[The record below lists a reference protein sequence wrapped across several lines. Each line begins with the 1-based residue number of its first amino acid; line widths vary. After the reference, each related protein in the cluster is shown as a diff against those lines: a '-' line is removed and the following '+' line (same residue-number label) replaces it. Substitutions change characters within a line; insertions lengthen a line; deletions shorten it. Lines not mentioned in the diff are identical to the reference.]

1 LEGLT
6 IRQQRAALAFLR
18 DAYRARDF
26 DQFVAFVLVTLPT
39 LVRSE
44 VTSYN
49 EMRPAER
56 YSRNWVNPESLMVP
70 ERDEAWANVM
80 HEHPILAH
88 HERCQSSAVVKLSDF
103 LSSRQLHNL
112 GLYSEHYG
120 PLGRIEDSLNILL
133 TSDGTISGIGLH
145 RASKYTDREQALL
158 EFLRLHLIQAR
169 ANSLALT
176 KMEREASRLAKV
188 LDASARALVVLKRD
202 RTIDFATESA
212 RGWMREYFD
221 DARGPDRLPE
231 VLDLWIRQ
239 HDSAVRQILELPK
252 PRGPL
257 VVNRKDRR
265 LVARL
270 LSGDEEILLLL
281 EEQTTSIARAALSSL
296 GLTPREA
303 EVLAHM
309 ANGLS
314 KARIAQLLGMSPRTV
329 DAHVQNIMQSL
340 GVSSSTAATAKA
352 FQASTIGYH
361 KLPNEEDA
369 ALSER
374 LIRSTTRASERW
386 LKLTV
391 S

>member
-1 LEGLT
+1 MERLT
-6 IRQQRAALAFLR
+6 MRQQSAALAFLR
-18 DAYRARDF
+18 DAYHARDF
-26 DQFVAFVLVTLPT
+26 DQFVAFLLATLPT

-49 EMRPAER
+49 EMRPAGR

-80 HEHPILAH
+80 HEHPIVAH
-88 HERCQSSAVVKLSDF
+88 HERTQSSAVVKLSDF

-133 TSDGTISGIGLH
+133 TSNGTISGIAVH

-158 EFLRLHLIQAR
+158 EFVRLHLIQAH
-169 ANSLALT
+169 ANSLALS
-176 KMEREASRLAKV
+176 KMQREAARLGKV
-188 LDASARALVVLKRD
+188 LDASARALVALKRD
-202 RTIDFATESA
+202 HTIDFATESA

-221 DARGPDRLPE
+221 DARASDRLPE

-239 HDSAVRQILELPK
+239 HDSAVRQTLELPK
-252 PRGPL
+252 PRDPL

-281 EEQTTSIARAALSSL
+281 EEQTTSIEMAALSSL
-296 GLTPREA
+296 GLTPRES

-314 KARIAQLLGMSPRTV
+314 KARIAQLLGTSLRTV
-329 DAHVQNIMQSL
+329 DTHVQNIMESL
-340 GVSSSTAATAKA
+340 GVSSSTAATARA
-352 FQASTIGYH
+352 FQASTLGSH
-361 KLPNEEDA
+361 KLPNKEDA

-374 LIRSTTRASERW
+374 LLRSTAKAS
-386 LKLTV
+386 
-391 S
+391 